1 MPDILK
7 DISLS
12 VYKGEHFCVL
22 GGNGAGK
29 STFLG
34 VAAGLLKAYRGKI
47 YINGKK
53 ISDYK
58 GSSLYMNNLAFLPQN
73 PQTVF
78 IEITVKEDLLE
89 TCRTMQYSPA
99 ESEKVISETAKR
111 LGIEALLDSHPYDLS
126 GGEQQKAALAKMLIL
141 KPKILLLDEPA
152 KGIDAHSKKAFCEI
166 IKSLK
171 AEGITV
177 ITVTHDIEFAALCA
191 DRVGLFFDGDLVS
204 VDTVNNFFT
213 QNSFYTT
220 AANRISRDYFENA
233 VLCDDVVKL
242 CLINGKKAVTN
253 NE

>member
-1 MPDILK
+1 M
-7 DISLS
+7 
-12 VYKGEHFCVL
+12 
-22 GGNGAGK
+22 
-29 STFLG
+29 
-34 VAAGLLKAYRGKI
+34 
-47 YINGKK
+47 
-53 ISDYK
+53 
-58 GSSLYMNNLAFLPQN
+58 
-73 PQTVF
+73 F
-78 IEITVKEDLLE
+78 IEKTVKEDLLE

-152 KGIDAHSKKAFCEI
+152 KGIDAHSKKAFCET

-177 ITVTHDIEFAALCA
+177 ITVTHDIEFAAYSA
-191 DRVGLFFDGDLVS
+191 DRVALFFDGDAVS
-204 VDTVNNFFT
+204 VDTPESFFS

-220 AANRISRDYFENA
+220 AASRISRGFFNNA
-233 VLCDDVVKL
+233 ILCEQVVSL
-242 CLINGKKAVTN
+242 CEINRKAASD